1 MSDKIEQFRGEYRWL
16 SNFHE
21 APIVYMGK
29 TYKTTEHM
37 YQALKTLD
45 EKQRLVIESAEKAG
59 EAKRLGDDPNTCTMR
74 PNWNIIRIKVMFM
87 AVLCKF
93 TQHADLAE
101 KLLATGDAVL
111 EEGNN
116 WGDEFWGVVDG
127 RGMNWLGTL
136 LMTVRDM
143 INIEK

>member
-1 MSDKIEQFRGEYRWL
+1 
-16 SNFHE
+16 
-21 APIVYMGK
+21 
-29 TYKTTEHM
+29 
-37 YQALKTLD
+37 
-45 EKQRLVIESAEKAG
+45 
-59 EAKRLGDDPNTCTMR
+59 
-74 PNWNIIRIKVMFM
+74 MFM